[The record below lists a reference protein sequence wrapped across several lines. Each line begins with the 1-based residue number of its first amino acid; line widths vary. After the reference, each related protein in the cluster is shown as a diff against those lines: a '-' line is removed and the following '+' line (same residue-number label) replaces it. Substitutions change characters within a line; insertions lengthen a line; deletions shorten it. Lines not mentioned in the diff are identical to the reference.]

1 MVVSGGVNIYPREA
15 EQLLAGHPAVLDVA
29 VFGVP
34 DEEMGEA
41 VKAVVQFADPS
52 SPVAE
57 DELLAWC
64 RQRLAAYKCPRS
76 IDPVDEM
83 PRDPNGKLFKRL
95 LRDPYWEGHGS
106 RIV

>member
-1 MVVSGGVNIYPREA
+1 
-15 EQLLAGHPAVLDVA
+15 LLHPAVVDVA

-41 VKAVVQFADPS
+41 VKAVVQL
-52 SPVAE
+52 AE
-57 DELLAWC
+57 PAAGGGSGGSVDSGGGGTRPTAEELVEYC
-64 RQRLAAYKCPRS
+64 KERLATYKCPRS
-76 IDPVDEM
+76 IDFVDEM

-95 LRDPYWEGHGS
+95 LKDKYWEGHAS